1 MQITFTP
8 VRSDDPLVLERAG
21 DCLVINGESHDFS
34 HLSEAAP
41 LSFEDHGCPW
51 IVSDVIR
58 RDGLIH
64 LTVML
69 PYGAHMAQQPP
80 IMQTVQ
86 VDADGPVTLPDA
98 LE

>member
-8 VRSDDPLVLERAG
+8 VRSDDLLVLERAG
-21 DCLVINGESHDFS
+21 DGLMINGQIHDFS
-34 HLSEAAP
+34 HVSEAIP

-58 RDGLIH
+58 RDGQIH

-69 PYGAHMAQQPP
+69 PYGAHMARHPP
-80 IMQTVQ
+80 ATATLTIE
-86 VDADGPVTLPDA
+86 ADGPVSLPAPD
-98 LE
+98 